1 MVVSLPLRL
10 MFEIV
15 VEHPEEKMEQINE
28 CIAAL
33 RKAAPDIDIM
43 QDEPMSRHTTFAI
56 GGPADLFVQP
66 KTRKE
71 LAETLGVFRERGI
84 PFLLLGNGSNML
96 VADAGI
102 RGAVV
107 CTTEL
112 DEVRVGNDCTMT
124 AEAGALLGRVARRA
138 QRAGLTGAEF
148 AGGIPGSVG
157 GAVFMNAGAYDG
169 QMAGIVESTEYLD
182 GNGELH
188 TLTGEEHHFGYRR
201 SVFRA
206 HPDWT
211 VVRSTLRL
219 QQGDSAAILD
229 KMNDFA
235 QRRRDKQP
243 LNFPSAGSTF
253 KRPEGHFAGR
263 LIEDAGLKGVSVGAA
278 QVSEKH
284 AGFLINRGGA
294 TCDDMLR
301 LIELVQQRVR
311 EQFGVQLECEVRII
325 R

>member
-1 MVVSLPLRL
+1 MD
-10 MFEIV
+10 
-15 VEHPEEKMEQINE
+15 HINE

-33 RKAAPDIDIM
+33 REAAPEIDILLN
-43 QDEPMSRHTTFAI
+43 EPMRRHTTFAI

-66 KTRKE
+66 KTRRE
-71 LAETLGVFRERGI
+71 LAETLHVFRDRGV

-107 CTTEL
+107 CTSEL
-112 DEVRVGNDCTMT
+112 DDVRVGDDGTLV

-138 QRAGLTGAEF
+138 QRAGLTGVEF
-148 AGGIPGSVG
+148 AGGIPGSLG

-169 QMAGIVESTEYLD
+169 QMAGVVEKTEYLD
-182 GNGELH
+182 ENGALH
-188 TLTGEEHHFGYRR
+188 ILTGDEHGFGYRR
-201 SVFRA
+201 SVFRN

-219 QQGDSAAILD
+219 QPGDPAAILD
-229 KMNDFA
+229 YMNDLA
-235 QRRRDKQP
+235 QRRREKQP

-253 KRPEGHFAGR
+253 KRPEGHFAGK
-263 LIEDAGLKGVSVGAA
+263 LIEDAGLKGASVGGA

-301 LIELVQQRVR
+301 LIELVQQRVK
-311 EQFGVQLECEVRII
+311 EKFGVQLECEVRII

>member
-1 MVVSLPLRL
+1 M
-10 MFEIV
+10 
-15 VEHPEEKMEQINE
+15 EHINE

-33 RKAAPDIDIM
+33 RAAAPDIDILK
-43 QDEPMSRHTTFAI
+43 DEPMRRHTTFAI
-56 GGPADLFVQP
+56 GGPADLFIQP
-66 KTRKE
+66 KTRRE
-71 LAETLGVFRERGI
+71 LAGALSVLRERGI

-112 DEVRVGNDCTMT
+112 DEVRIGEDGYTLT

-138 QRAGLTGAEF
+138 QRAGLTGVEF

-169 QMAGIVESTEYLD
+169 QMAGVVEQTEYLD
-182 GNGELH
+182 EAGELH
-188 TLTGEEHHFGYRR
+188 TLTGEEHGFAYRG

-219 QQGDSAAILD
+219 QPGDPAAILD

-253 KRPEGHFAGR
+253 KRPEGYFAGR

-301 LIELVQQRVR
+301 LIEFVQQRVR

>member
-1 MVVSLPLRL
+1 MD
-10 MFEIV
+10 
-15 VEHPEEKMEQINE
+15 HINE

-33 RKAAPDIDIM
+33 REAAPEIDILLN
-43 QDEPMSRHTTFAI
+43 EPMRRHTTFAI

-66 KTRKE
+66 KTRRE
-71 LAETLGVFRERGI
+71 LAETLRVFRERGVR
-84 PFLLLGNGSNML
+84 FLLLGNGSNML

-107 CTTEL
+107 CTSEL
-112 DEVRVGNDCTMT
+112 DDVRVNDDGTLV

-138 QRAGLTGAEF
+138 QRAGLTGVEF
-148 AGGIPGSVG
+148 AGGIPGSLG

-169 QMAGIVESTEYLD
+169 QMAGVVEKTEYLD
-182 GNGELH
+182 ENGALH
-188 TLTGEEHHFGYRR
+188 TLTGDEHGFGYRR
-201 SVFRA
+201 SVFRN

-219 QQGDSAAILD
+219 QPGDPAAILD
-229 KMNDFA
+229 YMNDLA
-235 QRRRDKQP
+235 QRRREKQP

-253 KRPEGHFAGR
+253 KRPEGHFAGK
-263 LIEDAGLKGVSVGAA
+263 LIEDAGLKGASVGGA

-301 LIELVQQRVR
+301 LIELVQQRVK
-311 EQFGVQLECEVRII
+311 EKFGVQLECEVRII

>member
-1 MVVSLPLRL
+1 M
-10 MFEIV
+10 
-15 VEHPEEKMEQINE
+15 EHINE

-33 RKAAPDIDIM
+33 RAAAPDIDILK
-43 QDEPMSRHTTFAI
+43 DEPMRRHTTFAI
-56 GGPADLFVQP
+56 GGPADLFIQP
-66 KTRKE
+66 KTRRE
-71 LAETLGVFRERGI
+71 LAGALSVLRERGI

-112 DEVRVGNDCTMT
+112 DEVRIGEDGYTQT

-169 QMAGIVESTEYLD
+169 QMAGVVEQTEYLD
-182 GNGELH
+182 EAGETH
-188 TLTGEEHHFGYRR
+188 TLTGEEHGFAYRG

-219 QQGDSAAILD
+219 QPGDPAAILD

-253 KRPEGHFAGR
+253 KRPEGYFAGR

>member
-1 MVVSLPLRL
+1 M
-10 MFEIV
+10 
-15 VEHPEEKMEQINE
+15 EHINE

-33 RKAAPDIDIM
+33 RAAAPDIDILK
-43 QDEPMSRHTTFAI
+43 DEPMRRHTTFAI
-56 GGPADLFVQP
+56 GGPADLFIQP
-66 KTRKE
+66 KTRRE
-71 LAETLGVFRERGI
+71 LAGALSVLRERGI
-84 PFLLLGNGSNML
+84 LFLLLGNGSNML

-112 DEVRVGNDCTMT
+112 DEVRIGEDGYTLT

-169 QMAGIVESTEYLD
+169 QMAGVVEQTEYLD
-182 GNGELH
+182 EAGETH
-188 TLTGEEHHFGYRR
+188 TLTGEEHGFAYRG

-219 QQGDSAAILD
+219 QPGDPAAILD

-253 KRPEGHFAGR
+253 KRPEGYFAGR
-263 LIEDAGLKGVSVGAA
+263 LIEDAGLKGFSVGAA

>member
-1 MVVSLPLRL
+1 M
-10 MFEIV
+10 
-15 VEHPEEKMEQINE
+15 EHINE

-33 RKAAPDIDIM
+33 RAAAPDIDILK
-43 QDEPMSRHTTFAI
+43 DEPMRRHTTFAI
-56 GGPADLFVQP
+56 GGPADLFIQP
-66 KTRKE
+66 KTRPE
-71 LAETLGVFRERGI
+71 LAGALSGVRERGI

-112 DEVRVGNDCTMT
+112 DEVRIGEDGYTLT

-138 QRAGLTGAEF
+138 QRAGLTGVEF

-169 QMAGIVESTEYLD
+169 QMAGVVEQTEYLD
-182 GNGELH
+182 EAGETH
-188 TLTGEEHHFGYRR
+188 TLTGEEHGFAYRG

-211 VVRSTLRL
+211 VVRSILRL
-219 QQGDSAAILD
+219 QPGDPAAILD

-253 KRPEGHFAGR
+253 KRPEGYFAGR

>member
-1 MVVSLPLRL
+1 MD
-10 MFEIV
+10 
-15 VEHPEEKMEQINE
+15 HINE

-33 RKAAPDIDIM
+33 REAAPEIDILLN
-43 QDEPMSRHTTFAI
+43 EPMCRHTTFAI

-66 KTRKE
+66 KTRRE
-71 LAETLGVFRERGI
+71 LAETLRVFRERGVR
-84 PFLLLGNGSNML
+84 FLLLGNGSNML

-107 CTTEL
+107 CTSEL
-112 DEVRVGNDCTMT
+112 DDVRVNDDGTLV

-138 QRAGLTGAEF
+138 QRAGLTGVEF
-148 AGGIPGSVG
+148 AGGIPGSLG

-169 QMAGIVESTEYLD
+169 QMAGVVEKTEYLD
-182 GNGELH
+182 ENGALH
-188 TLTGEEHHFGYRR
+188 TLIRDEHGFGYRR
-201 SVFRA
+201 SVFRD

-219 QQGDSAAILD
+219 QPGDPAAILD
-229 KMNDFA
+229 YMNDLA
-235 QRRRDKQP
+235 QRRREKQP

-253 KRPEGHFAGR
+253 KRPAGYFAGK
-263 LIEDAGLKGVSVGAA
+263 LIEDAGLKGTSVGGA

-301 LIELVQQRVR
+301 LIELVQQRVK
-311 EQFGVQLECEVRII
+311 EKFGVQLECEVRII

>member
-1 MVVSLPLRL
+1 M
-10 MFEIV
+10 
-15 VEHPEEKMEQINE
+15 EHINE

-33 RKAAPDIDIM
+33 RAAAPDIDILKE
-43 QDEPMSRHTTFAI
+43 EPMRRHTTFAI
-56 GGPADLFVQP
+56 GGPADLFIQP
-66 KTRKE
+66 KTRRE
-71 LAETLGVFRERGI
+71 LAGALSVLRERGI

-112 DEVRVGNDCTMT
+112 DEVRIGEDGYTLT

-169 QMAGIVESTEYLD
+169 QMAGVVEQTEYLD
-182 GNGELH
+182 EAGETH
-188 TLTGEEHHFGYRR
+188 TLTGEEHGFAYRG

-219 QQGDSAAILD
+219 QPGDPAAILD

-253 KRPEGHFAGR
+253 KRPEGYFAGR

>member
-1 MVVSLPLRL
+1 MD
-10 MFEIV
+10 
-15 VEHPEEKMEQINE
+15 QIKA
-28 CIAAL
+28 CMAAL
-33 RKAAPDIDIM
+33 REAAPAIDILEK
-43 QDEPMSRHTTFAI
+43 EPMSRHTTFAI

-66 KTRKE
+66 KTADE
-71 LAETLGVFRERGI
+71 LTAALHALRQCGVT
-84 PFLLLGNGSNML
+84 PLLLGNGSNML
-96 VADAGI
+96 VSDAGV

-112 DEVRVGNDCTMT
+112 DEVRVGEDGGMM

-169 QMAGIVESTEYLD
+169 QMAGIVEKTEYLD
-182 GNGELH
+182 GEGALH
-188 TLTGEEHHFGYRR
+188 TLTGGEPGFGYRR
-201 SVFRA
+201 SVFRD

-211 VVRSTLRL
+211 VVRTWLRL
-219 QQGDSAAILD
+219 QPGDPAEILNR
-229 KMNDFA
+229 MNDLA

-253 KRPEGHFAGR
+253 KRPEGHFAGQ
-263 LIEDAGLKGVSVGAA
+263 LIEQAGLKGTSVGGA

-294 TCDDMLR
+294 TCEDMLR

-311 EQFGVQLECEVRII
+311 EQFGVELECEVRII

>member
-1 MVVSLPLRL
+1 MD
-10 MFEIV
+10 
-15 VEHPEEKMEQINE
+15 QINT
-28 CIAAL
+28 CITAL
-33 RKAAPDIDIM
+33 REAAPDIDIM
-43 QDEPMSRHTTFAI
+43 QSEPMSRHTTFAI

-66 KTRKE
+66 KTRRE
-71 LAETLGVFRERGI
+71 LAGTLGVLRARGV

-112 DEVRVGNDCTMT
+112 DEVRIGEDCTLV

-138 QRAGLTGAEF
+138 QRAGLTGVEF
-148 AGGIPGSVG
+148 AGGIPGSLG

-169 QMAGIVESTEYLD
+169 QMAGIVEQTEYLD
-182 GNGELH
+182 ETGALH
-188 TLTGEEHHFGYRR
+188 TLTGEEHGFGYRR
-201 SVFRA
+201 SVFRD

-219 QQGDSAAILD
+219 QQGDPAAILD
-229 KMNDFA
+229 RMNDLA
-235 QRRRDKQP
+235 QRRREKQP

-294 TCDDMLR
+294 TCDDMLH
-301 LIELVQQRVR
+301 LIELVQQRVK
-311 EQFGVQLECEVRII
+311 EAFGVQLECEVRII

>member
-1 MVVSLPLRL
+1 M
-10 MFEIV
+10 
-15 VEHPEEKMEQINE
+15 EKINH
-28 CIAAL
+28 CMAAL
-33 RKAAPDIDIM
+33 REAVPEIEVVAN
-43 QDEPMSRHTTFAI
+43 EPMSRHTTFAI
-56 GGPADLFVQP
+56 GGPADLFISP
-66 KTRKE
+66 KTTE
-71 LAETLGVFRERGI
+71 QLAGALAAIRRCGV

-96 VADAGI
+96 VADAGY
-102 RGAVV
+102 RGAVI
-107 CTTEL
+107 CTTEM
-112 DEVRVGNDCTMT
+112 DDVRAGEDGTLV
-124 AEAGALLGRVARRA
+124 AQAGALLGRVARRA

-148 AGGIPGSVG
+148 SGGIPGSVG

-169 QMAGIVESTEYLD
+169 QMEGIVEKTEYLD
-182 GNGELH
+182 GEGNLR
-188 TLTGEEHHFGYRR
+188 TLTGEEHCFGYR
-201 SVFRA
+201 SSAFRA

-211 VVRSTLRL
+211 VVRTTMRL
-219 QQGDSAAILD
+219 QPGDPAAILD

-243 LNFPSAGSTF
+243 LNYPSAGSTF
-253 KRPEGHFAGR
+253 KRPEGYFAGR

-294 TCDDMLR
+294 TCDEMLR

-311 EQFGVQLECEVRII
+311 EKFGVELECEVRIV

>member
-1 MVVSLPLRL
+1 MD
-10 MFEIV
+10 
-15 VEHPEEKMEQINE
+15 HINE

-33 RKAAPDIDIM
+33 REAAPEIDILLN
-43 QDEPMSRHTTFAI
+43 EPMRRHTTFAI

-66 KTRKE
+66 KTRRE
-71 LAETLGVFRERGI
+71 LAETLHVFRDRGV

-107 CTTEL
+107 CTSEL
-112 DEVRVGNDCTMT
+112 DDVRVGDDGTLV

-138 QRAGLTGAEF
+138 QRAGLTGVEF
-148 AGGIPGSVG
+148 AGGIPGSLG

-169 QMAGIVESTEYLD
+169 QMAGVVEKTEYLD
-182 GNGELH
+182 ENGALH
-188 TLTGEEHHFGYRR
+188 TLTGDEHGFGYRR
-201 SVFRA
+201 SVFRN

-219 QQGDSAAILD
+219 QPGDPAAILD
-229 KMNDFA
+229 YMNDLA
-235 QRRRDKQP
+235 QRRREKQP

-253 KRPEGHFAGR
+253 KRPEGHFAGK
-263 LIEDAGLKGVSVGAA
+263 LIEDAGLKGTSVGGA

-301 LIELVQQRVR
+301 LIELVQQRVK
-311 EQFGVQLECEVRII
+311 EKFGVQLECEVRII

>member
-1 MVVSLPLRL
+1 M
-10 MFEIV
+10 
-15 VEHPEEKMEQINE
+15 EKINA

-33 RKAAPDIDIM
+33 REAAPEIQVAEHELM
-43 QDEPMSRHTTFAI
+43 CRHTTFAI
-56 GGPADLFVQP
+56 GGPADLFVTP
-66 KTRKE
+66 KTPEQLTQALR
-71 LAETLGVFRERGI
+71 VIRGCGL
-84 PFLLLGNGSNML
+84 PLLLLGNGSNML
-96 VADAGI
+96 VSDAGY

-112 DEVRVGNDCTMT
+112 DDVHAT
-124 AEAGALLGRVARRA
+124 ADGCVVAQAGALLARVARRA

-148 AGGIPGSVG
+148 SGGIPGSVG

-169 QMAGIVESTEYLD
+169 QMAGIVEKTDYLD
-182 GNGELH
+182 GDGEMH
-188 TLTGEEHHFGYRR
+188 TLEGEEHCFGYR
-201 SVFRA
+201 SSAFRA

-211 VVRSTLRL
+211 VVQTVLRL
-219 QQGDSAAILD
+219 QPGDPAAILD

-253 KRPEGHFAGR
+253 KRPEGYFAGR

-294 TCDDMLR
+294 TCEDMLR

-311 EQFGVQLECEVRII
+311 DQFGVELECEVRIV

>member
-1 MVVSLPLRL
+1 M
-10 MFEIV
+10 
-15 VEHPEEKMEQINE
+15 EHINE

-33 RKAAPDIDIM
+33 RAAAPDIDILK
-43 QDEPMSRHTTFAI
+43 DEPMRRHTTFAI
-56 GGPADLFVQP
+56 GGPADFFIQP
-66 KTRKE
+66 KTRRE
-71 LAETLGVFRERGI
+71 LAGALSVLRERGI

-112 DEVRVGNDCTMT
+112 DEVRIGEDGYTLT

-169 QMAGIVESTEYLD
+169 QMAGVVEQTEYLD
-182 GNGELH
+182 EAGETN
-188 TLTGEEHHFGYRR
+188 TLTGEEHGFAYRG

-219 QQGDSAAILD
+219 QPGDPAAILD

-253 KRPEGHFAGR
+253 KRPEGYFAGR

>member
-1 MVVSLPLRL
+1 MD
-10 MFEIV
+10 
-15 VEHPEEKMEQINE
+15 QINT
-28 CIAAL
+28 CITAL
-33 RKAAPDIDIM
+33 REAAPDIDIM
-43 QDEPMSRHTTFAI
+43 QNEPMSRHTTFAI

-66 KTRKE
+66 KTRRE
-71 LAETLGVFRERGI
+71 LAGTLGVLRARGI

-96 VADAGI
+96 VADAGV

-112 DEVRVGNDCTMT
+112 DEVRIGENCTLV
-124 AEAGALLGRVARRA
+124 AEAGV
-138 QRAGLTGAEF
+138 EF
-148 AGGIPGSVG
+148 AGGIPGSLG

-169 QMAGIVESTEYLD
+169 QMAGIVEQTEYLD
-182 GNGELH
+182 ETGALH
-188 TLTGEEHHFGYRR
+188 TLTGAEHGFGYRR
-201 SVFRA
+201 SVFRD

-219 QQGDSAAILD
+219 QQGDPAAILD
-229 KMNDFA
+229 RMNDLA
-235 QRRRDKQP
+235 QRRREKQP

-253 KRPEGHFAGR
+253 KRPEGYFAGR

-294 TCDDMLR
+294 TCDDMLH
-301 LIELVQQRVR
+301 LIELVQKRVK
-311 EQFGVQLECEVRII
+311 EAFGVQLECEVRII

>member
-1 MVVSLPLRL
+1 MD
-10 MFEIV
+10 
-15 VEHPEEKMEQINE
+15 QIKA
-28 CIAAL
+28 CMAAL
-33 RKAAPDIDIM
+33 REAAPAIDILEN
-43 QDEPMSRHTTFAI
+43 EPMSRHTTFAI

-66 KTRKE
+66 KTADE
-71 LAETLGVFRERGI
+71 LTAALHALRQCGVT
-84 PFLLLGNGSNML
+84 PLLLGNGSNML
-96 VADAGI
+96 VSDAGV

-112 DEVRVGNDCTMT
+112 DEVRVGEDGGMM

-169 QMAGIVESTEYLD
+169 QMAGIVEKTEYLD
-182 GNGELH
+182 GEGALH
-188 TLTGEEHHFGYRR
+188 TLTGGEHGFDYRR
-201 SVFRA
+201 SVFRD

-211 VVRSTLRL
+211 VVRTWLRL
-219 QQGDSAAILD
+219 QPGDPAEILNR
-229 KMNDFA
+229 MNDLA

-253 KRPEGHFAGR
+253 KRPEGHFAGQ
-263 LIEDAGLKGVSVGAA
+263 LIEQAGLKGTSVGGA
-278 QVSEKH
+278 QVSKKH

-294 TCDDMLR
+294 TCEDMLR

-311 EQFGVQLECEVRII
+311 EQFGVELECEVRII

>member
-1 MVVSLPLRL
+1 M
-10 MFEIV
+10 
-15 VEHPEEKMEQINE
+15 EHINE

-33 RKAAPDIDIM
+33 RAAAPDIDILKE
-43 QDEPMSRHTTFAI
+43 EPMRRHTTFAI
-56 GGPADLFVQP
+56 GGPADLFIQP
-66 KTRKE
+66 KTRRE
-71 LAETLGVFRERGI
+71 LAGALSVLRERGI

-112 DEVRVGNDCTMT
+112 DEVRIGEDGYTLT

-138 QRAGLTGAEF
+138 QRAGLTGVEF

-169 QMAGIVESTEYLD
+169 QMAGVVEQTEYLD
-182 GNGELH
+182 EAGETH
-188 TLTGEEHHFGYRR
+188 TLTGEEHGFAYRG

-219 QQGDSAAILD
+219 QPGDPAAILD

-253 KRPEGHFAGR
+253 KRPEGYFAGR

>member
-1 MVVSLPLRL
+1 M
-10 MFEIV
+10 
-15 VEHPEEKMEQINE
+15 EHINE

-33 RKAAPDIDIM
+33 RAAASDIDILK
-43 QDEPMSRHTTFAI
+43 DEPMRRHTTFAI
-56 GGPADLFVQP
+56 GGPADLFIQP
-66 KTRKE
+66 KTRRE
-71 LAETLGVFRERGI
+71 LAGALGVLRERGI

-112 DEVRVGNDCTMT
+112 DEVRIGEDGYTLT

-138 QRAGLTGAEF
+138 QRAGLTGVEF

-169 QMAGIVESTEYLD
+169 QMAGVVEQTEYLD
-182 GNGELH
+182 EAGETH
-188 TLTGEEHHFGYRR
+188 TLTGEEHGFAYRG

-219 QQGDSAAILD
+219 QPGDPAAILD

-253 KRPEGHFAGR
+253 KRPEGYFAGR